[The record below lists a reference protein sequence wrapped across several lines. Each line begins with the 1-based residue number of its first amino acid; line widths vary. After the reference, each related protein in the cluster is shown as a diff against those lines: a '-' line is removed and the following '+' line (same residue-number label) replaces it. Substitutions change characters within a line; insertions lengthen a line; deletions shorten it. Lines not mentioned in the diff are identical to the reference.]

1 MKKLLFAT
9 VACLALVSSAQAQ
22 SATSA
27 YTSLDDKDCK
37 VLRTYQTRACLLLA
51 TPFPSRAV
59 LIQG

>member
-37 VLRTYQTRACLLLA
+37 VLRTYQT
-51 TPFPSRAV
+51 
-59 LIQG
+59 